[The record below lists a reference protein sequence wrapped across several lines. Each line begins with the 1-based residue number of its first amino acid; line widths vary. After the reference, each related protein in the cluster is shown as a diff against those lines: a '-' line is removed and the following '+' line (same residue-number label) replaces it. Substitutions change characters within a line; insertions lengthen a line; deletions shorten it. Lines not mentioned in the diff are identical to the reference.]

1 MKVISV
7 SGYKGGVSKTV
18 TAVHLATFFSELG
31 KTLLIDGDPNGSAI
45 SWAEKG
51 NLPFKVVDQKG
62 SMKAIG
68 EGNDFIICDSPARPD
83 SRDVKELKNGSDLL
97 ILPTIPDPLSLL
109 PMLQIAAVLAG
120 SNYRALI
127 AINPPKPNLDGES
140 MQAELREA
148 GIPVFDTKIRRSI
161 GIPKAVLA
169 GTAVRDLPGRDRMA
183 WLDYQ
188 SLGNEVLEMLTDD

>member
-188 SLGNEVLEMLTDD
+188 SLGNEVLEMLKDD

>member
-1 MKVISV
+1 MKVVSV

-68 EGNDFIICDSPARPD
+68 EGNDFIVCDSPARPD

-120 SNYRALI
+120 SNYKALI
-127 AINPPKPNLDGES
+127 AINPPKPNLDGEA

-188 SLGNEVLEMLTDD
+188 SLGNEVLELLKDD

>member
-1 MKVISV
+1 MKVVSI

-18 TAVHLATFFSELG
+18 TAVHLAAFFSELG
-31 KTLLIDGDPNGSAI
+31 QTLLIDGDPNGSAI

-68 EGNDFIICDSPARPD
+68 GNDFIVCDSPARPD

-127 AINPPKPNLDGES
+127 AINPPKPNLDGEA

-148 GIPVFDTKIRRSI
+148 DIPVFNTKIRRSI

-169 GTAVRDLPGRDRMA
+169 GVAVRDLTGRDRMA

-188 SLGNEVLEMLTDD
+188 ALGNEVLELLTDD

>member
-1 MKVISV
+1 MKVVSV

-31 KTLLIDGDPNGSAI
+31 PTLLIDGDPNGSAI
-45 SWAEKG
+45 AWAEGGK
-51 NLPFKVVDQKG
+51 LPFKVVDQKG

-68 EGNDFIICDSPARPD
+68 GNDFIVCDSPARPD
-83 SRDVKELKNGSDLL
+83 SRDLKELKNGSDLL

-120 SNYRALI
+120 SNYRTLI
-127 AINPPKPNLDGES
+127 AINPPLPNRDGEA
-140 MQAELREA
+140 MQAELRDS
-148 GIPVFDTKIRRSI
+148 GVPVFDTKIRRSI
-161 GIPKAVLA
+161 GIAKAVLA
-169 GTAVRDLPGRDRMA
+169 GVPVRDLIGRDRMA

-188 SLGNEVLEMLTDD
+188 ALGSEVLELLKDV